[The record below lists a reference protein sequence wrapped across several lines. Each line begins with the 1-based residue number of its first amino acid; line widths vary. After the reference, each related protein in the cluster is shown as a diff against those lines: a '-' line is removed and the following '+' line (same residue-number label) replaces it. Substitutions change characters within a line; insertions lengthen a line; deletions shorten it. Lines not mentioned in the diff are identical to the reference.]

1 MASRTFLRVGGRYTY
16 PTDKGRMHYQHF
28 RGFADIFK
36 NDPELPYRAFP
47 CKSLRATLSRSDS
60 PF

>member
-1 MASRTFLRVGGRYTY
+1 GGKYTY

-36 NDPELPYRAFP
+36 NEPELPYRAF
-47 CKSLRATLSRSDS
+47 L
-60 PF
+60 